1 MQRLIVV
8 GLMSLGFAFGMT
20 ACGSHKSGAPTITRS
35 SDGQAFIARVENKS
49 EAKKACTTMQR
60 ELGAQLKK
68 LGVGAGDAEV
78 VEFHY
83 GQGNPA
89 APTGSTYVFHAGE
102 FVVVS
107 KNVAGCGVVVS

>member
-49 EAKKACTTMQR
+49 EAKNACTTMQR

-68 LGVGAGDAEV
+68 LGASADIEV

-89 APTGSTYVFHAGE
+89 ASSGDTYVFGAGD
-102 FVVVS
+102 FAVVS